1 VTHTTSLFDYAA
13 GTSTAN
19 FTDKNWPPES
29 GQPCRTSLPSPPPL
43 KSMQPDL
50 AKAACQGIRD
60 KALLQDC
67 IFDVTVMGDRS
78 VARGYITLDRLRT
91 PNVTAAQPQ

>member
-1 VTHTTSLFDYAA
+1 
-13 GTSTAN
+13 
-19 FTDKNWPPES
+19 
-29 GQPCRTSLPSPPPL
+29 
-43 KSMQPDL
+43 MQPEL